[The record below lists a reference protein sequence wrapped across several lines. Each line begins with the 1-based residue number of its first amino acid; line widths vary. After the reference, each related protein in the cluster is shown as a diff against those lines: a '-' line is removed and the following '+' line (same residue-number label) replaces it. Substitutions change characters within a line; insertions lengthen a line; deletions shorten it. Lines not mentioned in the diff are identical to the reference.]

1 LIRKDSETEFGTF
14 LGFET
19 LTLCYIDTR
28 LVIPSMLSVREH
40 AWLNKYH
47 QQVYET
53 LSPHLTEE
61 EKEWLKEKTAEI

>member
-1 LIRKDSETEFGTF
+1 
-14 LGFET
+14 
-19 LTLCYIDTR
+19 
-28 LVIPSMLSVREH
+28 MLSVREH